1 MMIQRFVVVL
11 LVLMVVFVGCG
22 EDEPEKVKPKEVD
35 EVADEGPMKRIIWE
49 ADGAKMA
56 LIPAGSF
63 EMGDSKDEPEV
74 WMKWSRPVHTVELD
88 TFYMDVHE
96 VTVGQFRKFVEESG
110 YVYNLWDDV
119 AVFSPTGKH
128 PMIWVTWDDA
138 TAYAEWA
145 GKRLPTEAE
154 WEYAAR
160 GGLSG
165 KRYPWGDEIT
175 HDDANYTGLGGKD
188 KWDRQNAPVG
198 SFDANGYG
206 LNDMA
211 GNVWEWCA
219 DRYSRGYYAT
229 SPLKNPTGPDT
240 GLYRVLRG
248 GSWVNNSNGLRAAYR
263 NVDAPAYAY
272 GLIGFRCVSGSK

>member
-1 MMIQRFVVVL
+1 MVQRLIVVL

-22 EDEPEKVKPKEVD
+22 EDEPEKVKPKVVD
-35 EVADEGPMKRIIWE
+35 EAADEGPMKRIIWE

-56 LIPAGSF
+56 LIPAGIF
-63 EMGDSKDEPEV
+63 EMGDHSNEGYSNE
-74 WMKWSRPVHTVELD
+74 RPVHRVELD
-88 TFYMDVHE
+88 AFYMDVNE
-96 VTVGQFRKFVEESG
+96 VTVGQFREFVNQSG
-110 YVYNLWDDV
+110 DSYNKWNDV
-119 AVFSPTGKH
+119 ARYSPGDDY
-128 PMIWVTWDDA
+128 PMIYVSWDDA